1 MRQSNKLEKYKNAP
15 SPENAIHIRYDF
27 TTGDVIRQ
35 EDEASNRSYSEA
47 QQLQLDAIAIY
58 LIFIC
63 EMIASGLEIIF
74 SMHEVAFIQN
84 LVYYIE
90 RAYRYIYPFFV
101 YVFCITAFFAW
112 ILRSIMQ
119 KKEGVYIVI
128 IHSSLSYFVPV
139 ILRFSSYFVIFDKI
153 T

>member
-90 RAYRYIYPFFV
+90 RAYRYIYPFFCIRFLL
-101 YVFCITAFFAW
+101 YCLFCLNFEVDNA
-112 ILRSIMQ
+112 
-119 KKEGVYIVI
+119 KKGRGVYCYYTLQ
-128 IHSSLSYFVPV
+128 SQLLCPSYFA
-139 ILRFSSYFVIFDKI
+139 LFQLFRDF
-153 T
+153 